1 MRFKCPSREAT
12 GSHSSAG
19 NLPAAF
25 CRVSATSNSIEA
37 TGELSRN
44 YKTSLF
50 KTTVNRSREG
60 GGRYL
65 TKFNS
70 GRLRPEVQPFTFLTE
85 KVPIL
90 TFIEKKYPFHI
101 LTFRSLVLIFM

>member
-50 KTTVNRSREG
+50 ETTVNRGREG